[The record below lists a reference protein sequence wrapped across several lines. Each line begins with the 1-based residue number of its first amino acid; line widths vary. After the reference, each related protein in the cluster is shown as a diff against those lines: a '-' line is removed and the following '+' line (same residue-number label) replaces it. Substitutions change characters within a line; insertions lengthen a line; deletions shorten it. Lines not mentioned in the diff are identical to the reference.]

1 MKFDSLRFSPLLM
14 TALFLLACHSKAPM
28 RVSEEIIG
36 TPCSTR
42 FIELDTLFQQGILPG
57 RESNLIKQRMYW
69 MEGSLA
75 GQPVDSPID
84 WALAVDS
91 VLIPMRMR
99 ILEDGRSRWSGS
111 RSFYAPVRRGVPVL
125 EEIKL
130 ESHRWNLKGRAAL
143 VARLESDCWLAVPN
157 EWVVLETR
165 SAP

>member
-1 MKFDSLRFSPLLM
+1 
-14 TALFLLACHSKAPM
+14 
-28 RVSEEIIG
+28 
-36 TPCSTR
+36 
-42 FIELDTLFQQGILPG
+42 
-57 RESNLIKQRMYW
+57 MYW
-69 MEGSLA
+69 MDGSLA